1 MAKVSVVLPVFNV
14 ERYVTA
20 SIQSVLAQTYA
31 DFELVI
37 VDDSSTDSSLRL
49 CQQFTDPRIRIIQQ
63 KNRGLAGA
71 RNSGIRHAKGE
82 YIALLDSDDLF
93 APEKLQRHV
102 EHLDRSPK
110 VGISFSRSAFIDE
123 DSQPLG
129 YYQMPKL
136 KEITTPDILC
146 RNPIGN
152 GSAPVIRRQVFQEI
166 SVQKDL
172 YGVVEDFFFD
182 DSFRQSED
190 IECWLRMAIQTSWLF
205 EGIPEPLTLYRVNGG
220 GLSASVPKQLASWE
234 RVMEKTLT
242 LYRVNGGGL
251 SASVPKQLAS
261 WERVME
267 KIKIYDPKLLKEWGS
282 LARAYQLRYLA
293 RRAWQLR
300 DKQLALK
307 LIHEALVTDGRIMI
321 KEPQRTLMT
330 IGAIYLLALLP
341 QKAYGYVQAYAFQ
354 KAFRRQQRDVF
365 YTASSPD

>member
-220 GLSASVPKQLASWE
+220 GLSASVS
-234 RVMEKTLT
+234 
-242 LYRVNGGGL
+242 
-251 SASVPKQLAS
+251 KQLAS

-300 DKQLALK
+300 DKHLALK

-354 KAFRRQQRDVF
+354 KAFRRQQRDVV
-365 YTASSPD
+365 YTASSLN

>member
-1 MAKVSVVLPVFNV
+1 MTKVSVVLPVFNV
-14 ERYVTA
+14 ERYVAA
-20 SIQSVLAQTYA
+20 SIQSVLAQTYV
-31 DFELVI
+31 DFELII
-37 VDDSSTDSSLRL
+37 VDDGSTDGSLRL
-49 CQQFTDPRIRIIQQ
+49 CQGFTDPRIQIVQQ

-71 RNSGIRHAKGE
+71 RNTGIRHAQGE

-102 EHLDRSPK
+102 EHLDHSPK
-110 VGISFSRSAFIDE
+110 VGISFSRSAFID
-123 DSQPLG
+123 DHSQPLG

-166 SVQKDL
+166 AIQKDL
-172 YGVVEDFFFD
+172 YGLVEDFFFD

-205 EGIPEPLTLYRVNGG
+205 EGIPEPLTLYRVNAR
-220 GLSASVPKQLASWE
+220 GLSASI
-234 RVMEKTLT
+234 
-242 LYRVNGGGL
+242 
-251 SASVPKQLAS
+251 PKQLAS

-267 KIKIYDPKLLKEWGS
+267 KIKTYDLKLLQEWGS

-307 LIHEALVTDGRIMI
+307 LIHEALFTDGRMLV

-330 IGAIYLLALLP
+330 LGAIYLLALLP
-341 QKAYGYVQAYAFQ
+341 QKAYSSVQAYAFQ
-354 KAFRRQQRDVF
+354 KVFRQQQRVVRQAVPEAM
-365 YTASSPD
+365 TSNE

>member
-234 RVMEKTLT
+234 RVMEK
-242 LYRVNGGGL
+242 
-251 SASVPKQLAS
+251 
-261 WERVME
+261 
-267 KIKIYDPKLLKEWGS
+267 IKIYDPELLKEWGS

-354 KAFRRQQRDVF
+354 KAFRRQQRDVV
-365 YTASSPD
+365 YTASSLN

>member
-1 MAKVSVVLPVFNV
+1 MPKVSVVLPVFNV
-14 ERYVTA
+14 ERYVAA
-20 SIQSVLAQTYA
+20 SIQSVLAQTYV

-37 VDDSSTDSSLRL
+37 VDDGSTDGSLRL

-63 KNRGLAGA
+63 QNRGLAGA
-71 RNSGIRHAKGE
+71 RNTGIRQAKGE

-110 VGISFSRSAFIDE
+110 VGISFSRSAFID
-123 DSQPLG
+123 DNGQPLG

-136 KEITTPDILC
+136 KDITTPDILC

-166 SVQKDL
+166 GVQKDL

-205 EGIPEPLTLYRVNGG
+205 EGIPEPLTLYRVNAG
-220 GLSASVPKQLASWE
+220 GLSASIPNQLASWE
-234 RVMEKTLT
+234 RAML
-242 LYRVNGGGL
+242 
-251 SASVPKQLAS
+251 
-261 WERVME
+261 
-267 KIKIYDPKLLKEWGS
+267 KIRTYDPKLLQEWGS

-307 LIHEALVTDGRIMI
+307 LVHEALMTDGRIMI

-341 QKAYGYVQAYAFQ
+341 QKTYGYLQAFAFQ
-354 KAFRRQQRDVF
+354 TIFHQQQRDVG
-365 YTASSPD
+365 YASSSSMSSIK

>member
-1 MAKVSVVLPVFNV
+1 MTNVSVVLPVYNV
-14 ERYVTA
+14 ERYVAA

-37 VDDSSTDSSLRL
+37 VDDGSTDGSLHL

-71 RNSGIRHAKGE
+71 RNTGIRHATGE

-110 VGISFSRSAFIDE
+110 VGISFSRSAFIDD

-166 SVQKDL
+166 GIQKDL

-220 GLSASVPKQLASWE
+220 GLSASIPKQLASWE
-234 RVMEKTLT
+234 RVI
-242 LYRVNGGGL
+242 
-251 SASVPKQLAS
+251 
-261 WERVME
+261 E
-267 KIKIYDPKLLKEWGS
+267 KIKTYDPKLLQEWGS

-300 DKQLALK
+300 DKQLAIK
-307 LIHEALVTDGRIMI
+307 LIHEALITDGRMLM

-341 QKAYGYVQAYAFQ
+341 QKAYGYIQAFAFQ
-354 KAFRRQQRDVF
+354 TAFRQQQRNVG
-365 YTASSPD
+365 YASSPSMSSLK

>member
-1 MAKVSVVLPVFNV
+1 MTKVSVVLPVFNV
-14 ERYVTA
+14 ERYVA
-20 SIQSVLAQTYA
+20 ESIQSVLAQTYQ

-37 VDDSSTDSSLRL
+37 VDDGSTDHSLSI

-63 KNRGLAGA
+63 SNRGLAGA
-71 RNSGIRHAKGE
+71 RNTGIRHAIGE
-82 YIALLDSDDLF
+82 YIALLDSDDCF

-102 EHLDRSPK
+102 EHLDNSPL

-136 KEITTPDILC
+136 KGITTPDILC

-166 SVQKDL
+166 GVQKNL
-172 YGVVEDFFFD
+172 YSVVEDFFFD

-190 IECWLRMAIQTSWLF
+190 IECWLRMAIQTAWLF
-205 EGIPEPLTLYRVNGG
+205 EGLPEPLTLYRVNMG

-234 RVMEKTLT
+234 RVI
-242 LYRVNGGGL
+242 
-251 SASVPKQLAS
+251 
-261 WERVME
+261 E
-267 KIKIYDPKLLKEWGS
+267 KIKTYDPTLLKEWGS

-300 DKQLALK
+300 DKRLALK
-307 LIHEALVTDGRIMI
+307 LIHEALMTDGRMMWR
-321 KEPQRTLMT
+321 EPQRTLIT
-330 IGAIYLLALLP
+330 LAAIYLLALLP
-341 QKAYGYVQAYAFQ
+341 QRAYSYVQAYAFQ
-354 KAFRRQQRDVF
+354 KVFRQQQRVVGH
-365 YTASSPD
+365 TASELSA

>member
-205 EGIPEPLTLYRVNGG
+205 EGIPE
-220 GLSASVPKQLASWE
+220 S
-234 RVMEKTLT
+234 LT